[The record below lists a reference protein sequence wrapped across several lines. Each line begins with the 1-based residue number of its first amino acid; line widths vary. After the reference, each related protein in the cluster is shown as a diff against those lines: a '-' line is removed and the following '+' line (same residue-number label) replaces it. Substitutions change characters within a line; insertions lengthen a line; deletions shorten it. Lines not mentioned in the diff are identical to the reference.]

1 MLLFYTQNLTQ
12 TKGSQD
18 IFKNINLE
26 IQTGEKV
33 ALVGP
38 NGIGKTTLLRILA
51 GVDQPVGGELRF
63 FHPVKIGY
71 LAQDDSLLP
80 EATVQS
86 VLESAQSGDTTANR
100 QEALSRFNFSGQEAQ
115 KVALLSGGEK
125 TRLKLARLWLQGCNL
140 LLLDEPSNHL
150 DMKQLNWL
158 EGYLRDYPGTVII
171 VSHDRYF
178 LDRVAE
184 RVLELSNTG
193 ITSYPGNY
201 SAYKKAKDDKFNQ
214 DLKTY
219 YDQEKQ
225 ARKIEQA
232 IRELTSWEEKAHRE
246 SRRKANSEGPA
257 MGGKEYYRVKA
268 KKIAKSVK
276 NTVKR
281 LERLQQERIERPK
294 KMPGINLSFQET
306 SHRGSRLLIA
316 ENVSKS
322 FGGRVI
328 LDQLH
333 FFLRPGEKA
342 ALTGNNG
349 TGKTT
354 LLRLILNQEPF
365 DQGELWISP
374 TAKVGYL
381 DQEIQS
387 IDNRRTIIEEV
398 TRTGCQ
404 PALARQMLAGLLIR
418 GDAVFKPCSVLSM
431 GERVR
436 VALIK
441 LLVGQYDL
449 LLLDEPTNFLDL
461 ENREKFEEAL
471 IAFEGALIIVSHD
484 RYLLDRVCGT
494 TWRLENGRLSVY
506 PGRFSDYQAALS
518 SKLID
523 PSLTMEDKIRMELR
537 LAQLSGELSR
547 LDRDQDKSKYTE
559 MEDEYFQ
566 ISKLLRTNPIK

>member
-1 MLLFYTQNLTQ
+1 MFLFSARNLAQ
-12 TKGSQD
+12 TKGNQD
-18 IFKNINLE
+18 IFKNVNLE
-26 IQTGEKV
+26 VPVGEKV

-51 GVDQPVGGELRF
+51 GIDKPVDGELRF
-63 FHPVKIGY
+63 FSQIQTGY
-71 LAQDDSLLP
+71 LAQNEAFSP
-80 EATVQS
+80 EATVQT
-86 VLESAQSGDTTANR
+86 VLETTSLKKPNLNWR
-100 QEALSRFNFSGQEAQ
+100 EALSRFNFSGLETQ
-115 KVALLSGGEK
+115 KVSLLSGGEK
-125 TRLKLARLWLQGCNL
+125 TRLKLACLWLQGCDL

-150 DMKQLNWL
+150 DMEQLNWL
-158 EGYLRDYPGTVII
+158 EGYLRDYPGTVLV

-184 RVLELSNTG
+184 RVVELSKTG

-201 SAYKKAKDDKFNQ
+201 SAYKKAKEAKFDQ

-225 ARKIEQA
+225 ARKIEHA
-232 IRELTSWEEKAHRE
+232 IQQLTSWETKAHRE
-246 SRRKANSEGPA
+246 SRRKANAEGHS

-281 LERLQQERIERPK
+281 LERLEEERIAKPK
-294 KMPGINLSFQET
+294 KGPSINLSFQD
-306 SHRGSRLLIA
+306 HRRGGSRLLTA
-316 ENVSKS
+316 AGLTKS
-322 FGGRVI
+322 YGSRVI

-333 FFLRPGEKA
+333 FCLRPGEKA

-354 LLRLILNQEPF
+354 LLRLILNQEPI
-365 DQGELWISP
+365 DQGQLWISP
-374 TAKVGYL
+374 AAKIGYL

-387 IDNRRTIIEEV
+387 IDNRRTILEEV
-398 TRTGCQ
+398 TRTGYQ
-404 PALARQMLAGLLIR
+404 PALARQLLAGLLIR

-441 LLVGQYDL
+441 LLAGQYDL

-461 ENREKFEEAL
+461 ESREKFEEAL
-471 IAFEGALIIVSHD
+471 FAFEGALIVVSHD

-494 TWRLENGRLSVY
+494 TWHLNNGKLAIY
-506 PGRFSDYQAALS
+506 PGKFSEYQTAQAEKDKRRS
-518 SKLID
+518 D
-523 PSLTMEDKIRMELR
+523 DEDIARLELR
-537 LAQLSGELSR
+537 LAQLEGKLSK
-547 LDRDQDKSKYTE
+547 LDRERDTVEYQTLE
-559 MEDEYFQ
+559 REYFQ
-566 ISKLLRTNPIK
+566 IARKIREI